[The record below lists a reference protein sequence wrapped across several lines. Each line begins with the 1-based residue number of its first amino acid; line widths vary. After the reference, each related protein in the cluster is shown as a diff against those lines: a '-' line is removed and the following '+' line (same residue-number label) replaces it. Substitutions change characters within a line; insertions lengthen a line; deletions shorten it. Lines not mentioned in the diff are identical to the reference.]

1 MPSSRLPLT
10 VALTVLIFAAAA
22 APLVD
27 RDEPRYA
34 QAVREMRASG
44 DLFVPRNFGA
54 LRPDKPILIYWL
66 QLGFTAVLGEVE
78 LGFRLPSLLAMAL
91 WLWATAGLCQEL
103 GGKYQWILL
112 PGMALAGLYATP
124 DALVGALVASCLWA
138 FVHAVN
144 TGKVFWASLGWVL
157 LGLGILAKGPVAPLF
172 VFSAL
177 GGFCGRDRASWQKV
191 IPWWGPLLA
200 VALMAAWVVPAGV
213 ATDWVLIKQAIQRHL
228 LERSLRPLEGHGLR
242 GFWGIF
248 LGPPFYFASL
258 AFATFPSVLSLGRHL
273 REVKQSNPRLWRTVV
288 WGVGVPLVVLSL
300 VATKLPHYILPAAPL
315 VVMVD
320 SLQARQRTASY
331 WISSLMALTWVWIA
345 SQAPYRKVA
354 QVLCAQGQPT
364 FAFSPQEPSLRFYA
378 GTQLQVAKNYP
389 GGFSQLLLRPGEE
402 KRLQLRHLEHLEL
415 TRRFSGWNL
424 AKGRK
429 ETLLLYRLA
438 ATPRE

>member
-1 MPSSRLPLT
+1 MPPFRL
-10 VALTVLIFAAAA
+10 VLAICLLFFAAGV

-34 QAVREMRASG
+34 EAVREMRTTG
-44 DLFVPRNFGA
+44 DLLVPRNFGL

-66 QLGFTAVLGEVE
+66 QLASTALLGEVE
-78 LGFRLPSLLAMAL
+78 LGFRLPSLVALGL
-91 WLWATAGLCQEL
+91 WLWATAGLCREF
-103 GGKYQWILL
+103 GGKSQWILL

-124 DALVGALVASCLWA
+124 DALVGALVACSLWV
-138 FVHAVN
+138 FVRAVN
-144 TGKVFWASLGWVL
+144 TAETRWAILGWAL

-177 GGFCGRDRASWQKV
+177 GGFCGGERAAWQK
-191 IPWWGPLLA
+191 IFSWWGPLLA
-200 VALMAAWVVPAGV
+200 AALVAAWVVPAGV

-228 LERSLRPLEGHGLR
+228 LERSLRPLEGHGVR

-248 LGPPFYFASL
+248 WGPPFYFASL
-258 AFATFPSVLSLGRHL
+258 AFATFPSVLSLGRHF

-354 QVLCAQGQPT
+354 QVLYAQGQPT

-389 GGFSQLLLRPGEE
+389 GGFRQVLLRQGEE
-402 KRLQLRHLEHLEL
+402 ERLELGPLEHLQIVS
-415 TRRFSGWNL
+415 RFSGWNL
-424 AKGRK
+424 AKGKK
-429 ETLLLYRLA
+429 ETLHLYRLA
-438 ATPRE
+438 TAPRE